1 MGEEVRAI
9 GRLPKRLRDREQG
22 RRRAGGR
29 AKRPVDPMPAENWCV
44 RLPGMTSPSGPA
56 TGAGRRAAVTGAA
69 SGIGAATARRLL
81 ADGWRV
87 ACLDRNLEGARA
99 TAGTAGLAVQI
110 DVADETSTAQAFAE
124 VQASLGGLEAL
135 VTAAGVI
142 ETTAFFDTTPAQFRR
157 LFDVNVIGT
166 FLSVRDAA
174 RLMAPGARVCIVASI
189 SSLTGGGYV
198 ATGAYATS
206 KGAVLT
212 MMKSC
217 ARALGDRGIA
227 VNAVAPGFIDTP
239 FVASAMN
246 DPARRREV
254 VAAVG
259 KVGSAEQIAECCAWL
274 VSPAADF
281 VHGSTLIADG
291 GVLMH

>member
-1 MGEEVRAI
+1 M
-9 GRLPKRLRDREQG
+9 
-22 RRRAGGR
+22 
-29 AKRPVDPMPAENWCV
+29 
-44 RLPGMTSPSGPA
+44 

-69 SGIGAATARRLL
+69 SGIGAATARRLM

-87 ACLDRNLEGARA
+87 ACLDRNLEGARE
-99 TAGTAGLAVQI
+99 TAESSGLAIEV
-110 DVADETSTAQAFAE
+110 DVADEAAQIDAFARIRD
-124 VQASLGGLEAL
+124 AWGGLDAL
-135 VTAAGVI
+135 VTAAGII
-142 ETTAFFDTTPAQFRR
+142 ETTPFLETTPAQFRR

-166 FLSVRDAA
+166 FLSVREAA
-174 RLMAPGARVCIVASI
+174 KLMDRGARICLVASI
-189 SSLTGGGYV
+189 SSYTGGGYV

-217 ARALGDRGIA
+217 ARALGQRGIA

-246 DPARRREV
+246 DPVRRKEV

-259 KVGSAEQIAECCAWL
+259 KVGTAEQIAECCAWL

-281 VHGSTLIADG
+281 VHGATLIADG

>member
-1 MGEEVRAI
+1 MDLNG
-9 GRLPKRLRDREQG
+9 K
-22 RRRAGGR
+22 
-29 AKRPVDPMPAENWCV
+29 
-44 RLPGMTSPSGPA
+44 
-56 TGAGRRAAVTGAA
+56 AVLITGAA

-87 ACLDRNLEGARA
+87 ACLDRNLAGARA
-99 TAGTAGLAVQI
+99 TAGPSGVAIEV
-110 DVADETSTAQAFAE
+110 DVADEASTQRAFAQAGA
-124 VQASLGGLEAL
+124 ALGGLDAL

-142 ETTAFFDTTPAQFRR
+142 ETTPFLETTPAQFRR
-157 LFDVNVIGT
+157 LFDINVIGT
-166 FLSVRDAA
+166 FLSVREGAKQ
-174 RLMAPGARVCIVASI
+174 MQKGARICIVASI
-189 SSLTGGGYV
+189 SSYTGGGYV

-217 ARALGDRGIA
+217 ARALGERGIA

-239 FVASAMN
+239 FVASAMS
-246 DPARRREV
+246 DPVRRQEV
-254 VAAVG
+254 IKAVG
-259 KVGSAEQIAECCAWL
+259 KVGTAEQIAECAAWL

-291 GVLMH
+291 GVLMR

>member
-1 MGEEVRAI
+1 
-9 GRLPKRLRDREQG
+9 
-22 RRRAGGR
+22 
-29 AKRPVDPMPAENWCV
+29 
-44 RLPGMTSPSGPA
+44 MTTPSEAASG
-56 TGAGRRAAVTGAA
+56 GRRAAVTGAA

-87 ACLDRNLEGARA
+87 ACLDRNLSGAKE
-99 TAGTAGLAVQI
+99 TAGSTGLPI
-110 DVADETSTAQAFAE
+110 ELDVADEASTIRAFGA
-124 VQASLGGLEAL
+124 VQAAWGGLDAL

-142 ETTAFFDTTPAQFRR
+142 ETTPFLDTTPAQFRR
-157 LFDVNVIGT
+157 LFDINVIGS
-166 FLSVRDAA
+166 FLSVREAA
-174 RLMAPGARVCIVASI
+174 KLMAPGARICMVASI

-217 ARALGDRGIA
+217 ARALGDKGIA

-246 DPARRREV
+246 DPTRRQEV

-259 KVGSAEQIAECCAWL
+259 KVGTPAQIAECCAWL
-274 VSPAADF
+274 VSPASDF

>member
-1 MGEEVRAI
+1 
-9 GRLPKRLRDREQG
+9 
-22 RRRAGGR
+22 
-29 AKRPVDPMPAENWCV
+29 
-44 RLPGMTSPSGPA
+44 MTSA
-56 TGAGRRAAVTGAA
+56 ARRAAVTGAA

-87 ACLDRNLEGARA
+87 ACLDRNVAGARA
-99 TAGTAGLAVQI
+99 TAGTDGIAIEV
-110 DVADETSTAQAFAE
+110 DVADEASSTRAFAQAGA
-124 VQASLGGLEAL
+124 AWGGLDAL

-142 ETTAFFDTTPAQFRR
+142 ETTPFMDTTPAQFRR
-157 LFDVNVIGT
+157 LFDINVIGT
-166 FLSVRDAA
+166 FLSVREGAKQ
-174 RLMAPGARVCIVASI
+174 MQQGARICIVASI
-189 SSLTGGGYV
+189 SSYTGGGYV

-217 ARALGDRGIA
+217 ARALGPRGIA

-239 FVASAMN
+239 FVASAMS
-246 DPARRREV
+246 DPVRRQEV
-254 VAAVG
+254 IKAVG
-259 KVGSAEQIAECCAWL
+259 KVGTAEQIAECAAWL

-291 GVLMH
+291 GVLMR